1 MSPDASPTPESSLAR
16 LIELADAC
24 VLCGLCLPHCPTY
37 QIATQ
42 ESESPRGRIM
52 LARALASS
60 PGPIDASTV
69 VALDHCL
76 GCGRCERVCP
86 AQVRY
91 SELLALTRA
100 ELRRRR
106 AEPVRMRVLL
116 WASRHPREASRMLRW
131 LKPLRALLPR
141 RLRPVLA
148 TASAP
153 LVSAPPAPP
162 ATSIGLLTGCVASS
176 LDAAAHAAALR
187 LLQACGHAVDV
198 PKATA
203 CCGSL
208 ARHAGRLQ
216 QSEHEADAARS
227 LWQQRRPQALLSIA
241 SGCHA
246 GFAAAL
252 SSVAPVLDVFA
263 FLSADA
269 GFRDLPLRTRDERVA
284 LHLPCTQRAT
294 PAAAQ
299 AVRMVLSRIP
309 GLTVHEL
316 ADTGCCGAA
325 GAHVLLFPDRAD
337 ALREPLLD
345 AALASGATTLV
356 TTNIGCRLHLQA
368 AAALAGIRIRH
379 PLELIAEAL
388 P

>member
-1 MSPDASPTPESSLAR
+1 
-16 LIELADAC
+16 
-24 VLCGLCLPHCPTY
+24 
-37 QIATQ
+37 
-42 ESESPRGRIM
+42 M

-60 PGPIDASTV
+60 PSPLDASTV
-69 VALDHCL
+69 AALDHCL

-91 SELLALTRA
+91 SDLLALTRA

-116 WASRHPREASRMLRW
+116 WASRHPRAAGRVLRW
-131 LKPLRALLPR
+131 LKPLRALMPR
-141 RLRPVLA
+141 RLRPIV
-148 TASAP
+148 ASASAAR
-153 LVSAPPAPP
+153 VSIPQVQRSA
-162 ATSIGLLTGCVASS
+162 SVGLLSGCVASS
-176 LDAAAHAAALR
+176 LDAAAHAAAVCVLR
-187 LLQACGHAVDV
+187 ACGHEVDLPV
-198 PKATA
+198 ATT

-208 ARHAGRLQ
+208 ARFSGRLQ
-216 QSEHEADAARS
+216 QCEDEAAAARA
-227 LWQQRRPQALLSIA
+227 LWRGRRPQALLSIA

-246 GFAAAL
+246 GFVAAL
-252 SSVAPVLDVFA
+252 SSVAPVRDVFA

-269 GFRDLPLRTRDERVA
+269 GFRDLPLCPSNERVA
-284 LHLPCTQRAT
+284 LHLPCTQRST

-299 AVRMVLSRIP
+299 SVRAVLGRIP
-309 GLTVHEL
+309 GLAIHEL
-316 ADTGCCGAA
+316 IDTGCCGAA
-325 GAHVLLFPDRAD
+325 GAHVLLFPARAD

-345 AALASGATTLV
+345 AVLASGATTLV

>member
-1 MSPDASPTPESSLAR
+1 MSPDASPKPESSLAR
-16 LIELADAC
+16 LIELADSC

-37 QIATQ
+37 QVATQ

-52 LARALASS
+52 LARSLACS
-60 PGPIDASTV
+60 PGSLDASLFA
-69 VALDHCL
+69 ALDHCL

-91 SELLALTRA
+91 SDILALTRA

-106 AEPVRMRVLL
+106 TEPLRLRALL
-116 WASRHPREASRMLRW
+116 WASRRPRAAGRVLRA

-141 RLRPVLA
+141 RLRPILGS
-148 TASAP
+148 ASAP
-153 LVSAPPAPP
+153 VVSERPDVG
-162 ATSIGLLTGCVASS
+162 IGLLTGCVAGG

-187 LLQACGHAVDV
+187 VLQACGHAVDV
-198 PKATA
+198 PTAAA

-216 QSEHEADAARS
+216 QCEQQAVAARA
-227 LWQQRRPQALLSIA
+227 LWQGRRPQALLSIA
-241 SGCHA
+241 CGCHA

-252 SSVAPVLDVFA
+252 CSVAPVQDVFA
-263 FLSADA
+263 FLGADA
-269 GFRDLPLRTRDERVA
+269 SFRALALRPSDERVA
-284 LHLPCTQRAT
+284 LHLPCTQRST

-299 AVRMVLSRIP
+299 TVRAVLACIP
-309 GLTVHEL
+309 GLAIHEL

-325 GAHVLLFPDRAD
+325 GAHVLLFPAH

-345 AALASGATTLV
+345 AVLAAGATTLV

-368 AAALAGIRIRH
+368 AATLAGIRIRH